1 MEISLRYEG
10 YLSIFSWNT
19 KLSRRFIFRYHFKT
33 KGMLLT
39 AKSVFVFEID
49 AWSLLQKKLNFSSLK
64 LKPVEQWKVA
74 YVTRVKCQCLAG
86 ILSYLEDSCF
96 RIILI

>member
-1 MEISLRYEG
+1 M
-10 YLSIFSWNT
+10 
-19 KLSRRFIFRYHFKT
+19 

-39 AKSVFVFEID
+39 AKSFCFFKVY
-49 AWSLLQKKLNFSSLK
+49 AWSLPPKNFNFLTQK

-74 YVTRVKCQCLAG
+74 YVTRVNCQYLSG

-96 RIILI
+96 RITKQ